1 MATAGNLSA
10 SLVENAAK
18 LNDERLASLLER
30 QVRDEESRWYGGFP
44 NRFGLHEPGPAGGF
58 AVERTP
64 DGRLAGNGS
73 GGIWGGQPHP
83 GDLNLASPLDQSA
96 EDCILA

>member
-1 MATAGNLSA
+1 MRWTGFILTGIL
-10 SLVENAAK
+10 SLVVVMNGSETLFEDASR

-30 QVRDEESRWYGGFP
+30 QVRDEENHWYGGFP
-44 NRFGLHEPGPAGGF
+44 NRHGLHEPGPAGGF

-73 GGIWGGQPHP
+73 GGIWGVSLTP
-83 GDLNLASPLDQSA
+83 
-96 EDCILA
+96 ET